1 MPLSSES
8 PDSPES
14 KHNPKSI
21 TRTRV
26 SHAKPRVTPKIT
38 KRGVASTV
46 VMTAAAGLIATMA
59 LPAYAFSTAGA
70 FDPSASTMSI
80 ETGQQTLAVDALA
93 VDTAVNRDN
102 YQAPTKEDMAA
113 AKAKAEAEA
122 AAAAAKAA
130 ALRVAAVSN
139 TTSTSSTSGASSSS
153 KGSGS
158 SNAGLVVDPPSGPYS
173 GEAVVDFAMQFVG
186 VVPYGSGASP
196 DTSFGCD
203 GLTQYVFKQ
212 FGINLPRTVSNQAA
226 MGTRISAADA
236 QPGDLMIYPIGHV
249 GIYAGN
255 GKMIDSPDW
264 GRFVEYRPTWGS
276 YYFVRLGI

>member
-1 MPLSSES
+1 
-8 PDSPES
+8 
-14 KHNPKSI
+14 
-21 TRTRV
+21 
-26 SHAKPRVTPKIT
+26 
-38 KRGVASTV
+38 
-46 VMTAAAGLIATMA
+46 MTAAAGLIATMA

-70 FDPSASTMSI
+70 FDPSASLSSV
-80 ETGQQTLAVDALA
+80 ETGQQTLAVDAAALDST
-93 VDTAVNRDN
+93 VSRDA
-102 YQAPTKEDMAA
+102 YVAPSKDDVAA
-113 AKAKAEAEA
+113 EKAKVAAEA

-130 ALRVAAVSN
+130 ALQVATVA
-139 TTSTSSTSGASSSS
+139 STSVTSKASASSN
-153 KGSGS
+153 SGI
-158 SNAGLVVDPPSGPYS
+158 VVNPPSGPYS

-226 MGTRISAADA
+226 MGTRISASDA
-236 QPGDLMIYPIGHV
+236 QPGDLMIYSIGHV

-264 GRFVEYRPTWGS
+264 GRFVEYRPVWGS